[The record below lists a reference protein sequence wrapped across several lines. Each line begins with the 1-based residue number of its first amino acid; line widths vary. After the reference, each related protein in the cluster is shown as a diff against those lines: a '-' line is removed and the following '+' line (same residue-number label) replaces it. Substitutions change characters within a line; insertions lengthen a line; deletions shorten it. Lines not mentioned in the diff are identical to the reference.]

1 MSAVGEISGLV
12 VLTLSSS
19 RFDPKPACGAGARRS
34 KIFTPRPLVANLV
47 VGWNEGRRRFL
58 LHILDDELSSI
69 KRERIASTL
78 TLDLGVDGRLGR
90 YAHYLVPV
98 AGELPS

>member
-1 MSAVGEISGLV
+1 M
-12 VLTLSSS
+12 LTLS
-19 RFDPKPACGAGARRS
+19 FVVHDPKPACGAGARRS
-34 KIFTPRPLVANLV
+34 RIFTPRPLVANLV
-47 VGWNEGRRRFL
+47 VGWNAGRRRFL